1 MTDIIIRYFHFFG
14 IIFFSSSLVFEHLL
28 LKQKITNENFKR
40 VCSVNIYFIV
50 SALIVFVTGICLWLV
65 VGKDASFYTQNPI
78 FHIKITLFLL
88 IILISLLP
96 TRYFL
101 KNKNTQEDI
110 INVPKKMIM
119 FLRVELLFLIII
131 PLLAVLMS
139 QGYGL
144 K

>member
-1 MTDIIIRYFHFFG
+1 MTDIIIKYFHFFG

-28 LKQKITNENFKR
+28 LKQKMTNENFKR